1 MEKNKDKKE
10 KKKNKFNL
18 TRLLLVLVF
27 SILGGIIIFIAVGG
41 YIYSITPPGKTS
53 SIYDGFKILM
63 KPGTTAFSGKDTL
76 NILCL
81 GLDHN
86 YTEQGILYTKG
97 ARTDTIFVLSIDK
110 EAKYVNMLSIPR
122 DTWVYIDGYGYNK
135 INSAYSFGGLELA
148 KKTISEFL
156 GIKID
161 HYIIIKIKA
170 GTEIVDAL
178 DGLNIDVEKDMDY
191 DDNWG
196 NLHIHLKQGEQKL
209 TGTEAVGYARFR
221 HDEEGDWGRMRRQQ
235 QVINALVKELKK
247 PENILKI
254 DKLIKIA
261 NANIET
267 DLKPAEML
275 DICRCYKDFDKKNMA
290 TGIIH
295 GYDDTNADGLSII
308 IPDNNEKI
316 KLVRQL
322 LLRQEEIIIPNGC
335 TVKILNGS
343 QTEGLASEL
352 ADHFERKGYK
362 VSRIGDADK
371 YDYEDSVI
379 IPNNAKKGS
388 IEEITNLLGYI
399 TVGQKQ
405 EAESNEDYTI
415 IIGNK
420 WLKWKEEH
428 PEIFTKK
435 EVKVEETPVDNY
447 NYNSG
452 YNSNRGYNNY
462 NNNYNSGY
470 EKNYTE
476 VTQPQSTSTT
486 ETKQND
492 QSQKTENDSTSSDQ
506 QKENN
511 VEGEQ
516 KENKQETT
524 EKPIE
529 QQTQEN
535 IQQST
540 NTETVE
546 ETPKPEVIKIPHIE
560 TTEQPVQTD
569 EPQNQEVK
577 GTIIEVEEKE
587 IESE

>member
-1 MEKNKDKKE
+1 MSE
-10 KKKNKFNL
+10 KKGKKKFNFG
-18 TRLLLVLVF
+18 RLLLVFVISLFAGVV
-27 SILGGIIIFIAVGG
+27 IFIAVGG
-41 YIYSITPPGKTS
+41 YIYSITPPGKTT

-63 KPGTTAFSGKDTL
+63 KPGTTAFNGKDTL

-86 YTEQGILYTKG
+86 YTDQGILYTKG

-196 NLHIHLKQGEQKL
+196 NLHIHLKEGEHKL
-209 TGTEAVGYARFR
+209 TGAEAVGYARFR

-247 PENILKI
+247 PENLLKI

-261 NANIET
+261 NENIET
-267 DLKPAEML
+267 DLTPAEML

-295 GYDDTNADGLSII
+295 GYDDKTEDGLAII
-308 IPDNNEKI
+308 IPDDNERI

-322 LLRQEEIIIPNGC
+322 LLREEEIVIPNGC

-343 QTEGLASEL
+343 GTEGLASEL

-362 VSRIGDADK
+362 VSRIGDADR

-388 IEEITNLLGYI
+388 IQDITNLLGYI
-399 TVGQKQ
+399 TLEQKQ
-405 EAESNEDYTI
+405 EAENNEDYTI

-420 WLKWKEEH
+420 WLTWKSEH
-428 PEIFTKK
+428 PELFEKK
-435 EVKVEETPVDNY
+435 EEKIEQPVN

-462 NNNYNSGY
+462 NNYNNYY
-470 EKNYTE
+470 EKSYTE
-476 VTQPQSTSTT
+476 LTQPESTENQKAEEQKSESTESTENKESKTSGT
-486 ETKQND
+486 ETN
-492 QSQKTENDSTSSDQ
+492 
-506 QKENN
+506 
-511 VEGEQ
+511 
-516 KENKQETT
+516 ENKQETT
-524 EKPIE
+524 EAPIE
-529 QQTQEN
+529 QQTQEPVQN
-535 IQQST
+535 PEQP
-540 NTETVE
+540 VE
-546 ETPKPEVIKIPHIE
+546 EKRPEVIQIPHIE
-560 TTEQPVQTD
+560 EPVQTD

-587 IESE
+587 VIEEE

>member
-1 MEKNKDKKE
+1 MSE
-10 KKKNKFNL
+10 KKGKKKFNFG
-18 TRLLLVLVF
+18 RLLLVFVISLFAGVV
-27 SILGGIIIFIAVGG
+27 IFIAVGG
-41 YIYSITPPGKTS
+41 YIYSITPPGKTT

-63 KPGTTAFSGKDTL
+63 KPGTTAFNGKDTL

-86 YTEQGILYTKG
+86 YTDQGILYTKG

-196 NLHIHLKQGEQKL
+196 NLHIHLKEGEHKL
-209 TGTEAVGYARFR
+209 TGAEAVGYARFR

-247 PENILKI
+247 PENLLKI

-261 NANIET
+261 NENIET
-267 DLKPAEML
+267 DLTPAEML

-295 GYDDTNADGLSII
+295 GYDDKTEDGLAII
-308 IPDNNEKI
+308 IPDDNERI

-322 LLRQEEIIIPNGC
+322 LLREEEIVIPNGC

-343 QTEGLASEL
+343 GTEGLASEL

-362 VSRIGDADK
+362 VSRIGDADR

-388 IEEITNLLGYI
+388 IQDITNLLGYI
-399 TVGQKQ
+399 TLEPKQ
-405 EAESNEDYTI
+405 EAENNEDYTI

-420 WLKWKEEH
+420 WLTWKSEH
-428 PEIFTKK
+428 PELFEKK
-435 EVKVEETPVDNY
+435 EEKIEQPVN

-462 NNNYNSGY
+462 NNYNNYY
-470 EKNYTE
+470 EKSYTE
-476 VTQPQSTSTT
+476 VTQPESTENQKAEEQKSESTESTENKESKTSGT
-486 ETKQND
+486 ETN
-492 QSQKTENDSTSSDQ
+492 
-506 QKENN
+506 
-511 VEGEQ
+511 
-516 KENKQETT
+516 ENKQETT
-524 EKPIE
+524 EAPIE
-529 QQTQEN
+529 QQTQEPVQN
-535 IQQST
+535 PEQP
-540 NTETVE
+540 VE
-546 ETPKPEVIKIPHIE
+546 EKRPEVIQIPHIE
-560 TTEQPVQTD
+560 EPVQTD

-587 IESE
+587 VIEEE

>member
-1 MEKNKDKKE
+1 MRE
-10 KKKNKFNL
+10 KKKKKKFNFG
-18 TRLLLVLVF
+18 RLLLVFVISLFAGVV
-27 SILGGIIIFIAVGG
+27 IFIAVGG
-41 YIYSITPPGKTS
+41 YIYSITPPGKTT

-63 KPGTTAFSGKDTL
+63 KPGTTAFNGKDTL

-86 YTEQGILYTKG
+86 YTDQGILYTKG

-196 NLHIHLKQGEQKL
+196 NLHIHLKEGEHKL
-209 TGTEAVGYARFR
+209 TGAEAVGYARFR

-247 PENILKI
+247 PENLLKI

-261 NANIET
+261 NENIET
-267 DLKPAEML
+267 DLTPAEML

-295 GYDDTNADGLSII
+295 GYDDKTEDGLAII
-308 IPDNNEKI
+308 IPDDNERI

-322 LLRQEEIIIPNGC
+322 LLREEEIVIPNGC

-343 QTEGLASEL
+343 GTEGLASEL

-362 VSRIGDADK
+362 VSRIGDADR

-388 IEEITNLLGYI
+388 IQDITNLLGYI
-399 TVGQKQ
+399 TLEQKQ
-405 EAESNEDYTI
+405 EAENNEDYTI

-420 WLKWKEEH
+420 WLTWKSEH
-428 PEIFTKK
+428 PELFEKK
-435 EVKVEETPVDNY
+435 EEKIEQPVN

-462 NNNYNSGY
+462 NNYNNYY
-470 EKNYTE
+470 EKSYTE
-476 VTQPQSTSTT
+476 VTQPESTENQKAEEQKSESTESTENKESKTSGT
-486 ETKQND
+486 ETN
-492 QSQKTENDSTSSDQ
+492 
-506 QKENN
+506 
-511 VEGEQ
+511 
-516 KENKQETT
+516 
-524 EKPIE
+524 
-529 QQTQEN
+529 
-535 IQQST
+535 
-540 NTETVE
+540 
-546 ETPKPEVIKIPHIE
+546 
-560 TTEQPVQTD
+560 
-569 EPQNQEVK
+569 
-577 GTIIEVEEKE
+577 
-587 IESE
+587 

>member
-1 MEKNKDKKE
+1 MSE
-10 KKKNKFNL
+10 KKGKKKFNFG
-18 TRLLLVLVF
+18 RLLLVFVISLFAGVV
-27 SILGGIIIFIAVGG
+27 IFIAVGG
-41 YIYSITPPGKTS
+41 YIYSITPPGKTT

-63 KPGTTAFSGKDTL
+63 KPGTTAFNGKDTL

-86 YTEQGILYTKG
+86 YTDQGILYTKG

-196 NLHIHLKQGEQKL
+196 NLHIHLKEGEHKL
-209 TGTEAVGYARFR
+209 TGAEAVGYARFR

-247 PENILKI
+247 PENLLKI

-261 NANIET
+261 NENIET
-267 DLKPAEML
+267 DLTPAEML

-295 GYDDTNADGLSII
+295 GYDDKTEDGLAII
-308 IPDNNEKI
+308 IPDDNERI

-322 LLRQEEIIIPNGC
+322 LLREEEIVIPNGC

-343 QTEGLASEL
+343 GTEGLASEL

-362 VSRIGDADK
+362 VSRIGDADR

-388 IEEITNLLGYI
+388 IQDITNLLGYI
-399 TVGQKQ
+399 TLEQKQ
-405 EAESNEDYTI
+405 EAENNEDYTI

-420 WLKWKEEH
+420 WLTWKSEH
-428 PEIFTKK
+428 PELFEKK
-435 EVKVEETPVDNY
+435 EEKIEQPVN

-462 NNNYNSGY
+462 NNYNNYY
-470 EKNYTE
+470 EKSYTE
-476 VTQPQSTSTT
+476 VTQPESTENQKAEEQKSESTESTENKESKTSGT
-486 ETKQND
+486 ETN
-492 QSQKTENDSTSSDQ
+492 
-506 QKENN
+506 
-511 VEGEQ
+511 
-516 KENKQETT
+516 ENKQETT
-524 EKPIE
+524 EAPIE
-529 QQTQEN
+529 QQTQEPVQN
-535 IQQST
+535 PEQP
-540 NTETVE
+540 VE
-546 ETPKPEVIKIPHIE
+546 EKRPEVIQIPHIE
-560 TTEQPVQTD
+560 EPVQTD

-587 IESE
+587 VIEEE

>member
-1 MEKNKDKKE
+1 MSE
-10 KKKNKFNL
+10 KKGKKKFNFG
-18 TRLLLVLVF
+18 RLLLVFVISLFV
-27 SILGGIIIFIAVGG
+27 GVVIFIAVGG
-41 YIYSITPPGKTS
+41 YIYSITPPGKTT

-63 KPGTTAFSGKDTL
+63 KPGTTAFNGKDTL

-86 YTEQGILYTKG
+86 YTDQGILYTKG

-196 NLHIHLKQGEQKL
+196 NLHIHLKEGEHKL
-209 TGTEAVGYARFR
+209 TGAEAVGYARFR

-247 PENILKI
+247 PENLLKI

-261 NANIET
+261 NENIET
-267 DLKPAEML
+267 DLTPAEML

-295 GYDDTNADGLSII
+295 GYDDKTEDGLAII
-308 IPDNNEKI
+308 IPDDNERI

-322 LLRQEEIIIPNGC
+322 LLREEEIVIPNGC

-343 QTEGLASEL
+343 GTEGLASEL

-362 VSRIGDADK
+362 VSRIGDADR

-388 IEEITNLLGYI
+388 IQDITNLLGYI
-399 TVGQKQ
+399 TLEQKQ
-405 EAESNEDYTI
+405 EAENNEDYTI

-420 WLKWKEEH
+420 WLTWKSEH
-428 PEIFTKK
+428 PELFEKK
-435 EVKVEETPVDNY
+435 EEKIEQPVN

-462 NNNYNSGY
+462 NNYNNYY
-470 EKNYTE
+470 EKSYTE
-476 VTQPQSTSTT
+476 VTQPESTENQKAEEQKSESTESTENKESKTSGT
-486 ETKQND
+486 ETN
-492 QSQKTENDSTSSDQ
+492 
-506 QKENN
+506 
-511 VEGEQ
+511 
-516 KENKQETT
+516 ENKQETT
-524 EKPIE
+524 EAPIE
-529 QQTQEN
+529 QQTQEPVQN
-535 IQQST
+535 PEQP
-540 NTETVE
+540 VE
-546 ETPKPEVIKIPHIE
+546 EKRPEVIQIPHIE
-560 TTEQPVQTD
+560 EPVQTD

-587 IESE
+587 VIEEE

>member
-1 MEKNKDKKE
+1 MSE
-10 KKKNKFNL
+10 KKGKKKFNFG
-18 TRLLLVLVF
+18 RLLLVFVISLFV
-27 SILGGIIIFIAVGG
+27 GVVIFIAVGG
-41 YIYSITPPGKTS
+41 YIYSITPPGKTT

-63 KPGTTAFSGKDTL
+63 KPGTTAFNGKDTL

-86 YTEQGILYTKG
+86 YTDQGILYTKG

-196 NLHIHLKQGEQKL
+196 NLHIHLKEGEHKL
-209 TGTEAVGYARFR
+209 TGAEAVGYARFR

-247 PENILKI
+247 PENLLKI

-261 NANIET
+261 NENIET
-267 DLKPAEML
+267 DLTPAEML

-295 GYDDTNADGLSII
+295 GYDDKTEDGLAII
-308 IPDNNEKI
+308 IPDDNERI

-322 LLRQEEIIIPNGC
+322 LLREEEIVIPNGC

-343 QTEGLASEL
+343 GTEGLASEL

-362 VSRIGDADK
+362 VSRIGDADR

-388 IEEITNLLGYI
+388 IQDITNLLGYI
-399 TVGQKQ
+399 TLEQNKKQ
-405 EAESNEDYTI
+405 RTMKTI
-415 IIGNK
+415 
-420 WLKWKEEH
+420 
-428 PEIFTKK
+428 
-435 EVKVEETPVDNY
+435 
-447 NYNSG
+447 
-452 YNSNRGYNNY
+452 
-462 NNNYNSGY
+462 
-470 EKNYTE
+470 
-476 VTQPQSTSTT
+476 Q
-486 ETKQND
+486 
-492 QSQKTENDSTSSDQ
+492 
-506 QKENN
+506 
-511 VEGEQ
+511 
-516 KENKQETT
+516 
-524 EKPIE
+524 
-529 QQTQEN
+529 
-535 IQQST
+535 
-540 NTETVE
+540 
-546 ETPKPEVIKIPHIE
+546 
-560 TTEQPVQTD
+560 
-569 EPQNQEVK
+569 
-577 GTIIEVEEKE
+577 
-587 IESE
+587 

>member
-1 MEKNKDKKE
+1 MSE
-10 KKKNKFNL
+10 KKGKKKFNFG
-18 TRLLLVLVF
+18 RLLLVFVISLFAGVV
-27 SILGGIIIFIAVGG
+27 IFIAVGG
-41 YIYSITPPGKTS
+41 YIYSITPPGKTT

-63 KPGTTAFSGKDTL
+63 KPGTTAFNGKDTL

-86 YTEQGILYTKG
+86 YTDQGILYTKG

-196 NLHIHLKQGEQKL
+196 NLHIHLKEGEHKL
-209 TGTEAVGYARFR
+209 TGAEAVGYARFR

-247 PENILKI
+247 PENLLKI

-261 NANIET
+261 NENIET
-267 DLKPAEML
+267 DLTPAEML

-295 GYDDTNADGLSII
+295 GYDDKTEDGLAII
-308 IPDNNEKI
+308 IPDDNERI

-322 LLRQEEIIIPNGC
+322 LLREEEIVIPNGC

-343 QTEGLASEL
+343 GTEGLASEL

-362 VSRIGDADK
+362 VSRIGDADR

-388 IEEITNLLGYI
+388 IQDITNLLGYI
-399 TVGQKQ
+399 TLEQKQ
-405 EAESNEDYTI
+405 EAENNEDYTI

-420 WLKWKEEH
+420 WLTWKSEH
-428 PEIFTKK
+428 PELFEKK
-435 EVKVEETPVDNY
+435 EEKIEQPVN

-462 NNNYNSGY
+462 NNYNNYY
-470 EKNYTE
+470 EKSYTE
-476 VTQPQSTSTT
+476 VTQPESTENQKAEEQKSESTENQENNNNSGT
-486 ETKQND
+486 ET
-492 QSQKTENDSTSSDQ
+492 S
-506 QKENN
+506 
-511 VEGEQ
+511 
-516 KENKQETT
+516 ENKQETT
-524 EKPIE
+524 EPPIE
-529 QQTQEN
+529 QQQTQET
-535 IQQST
+535 IQ
-540 NTETVE
+540 NTEQQPVE
-546 ETPKPEVIKIPHIE
+546 EKRPEVIKIPHIE
-560 TTEQPVQTD
+560 ESVQTE

-577 GTIIEVEEKE
+577 GTIIEVEEKDVVE
-587 IESE
+587 EE

>member
-1 MEKNKDKKE
+1 MKDKKE
-10 KKKNKFNL
+10 KKKNKFNF

-27 SILGGIIIFIAVGG
+27 SILGGIIVFIAVGG
-41 YIYSITPPGKTS
+41 YIYSITPPGKTT

-63 KPGTTAFSGKDTL
+63 KPGTTAFNGKDTL

-247 PENILKI
+247 PENLLKI

-405 EAESNEDYTI
+405 EAEKNEDYTI

-420 WLKWKEEH
+420 WLQWKSEH

-435 EVKVEETPVDNY
+435 EEPKEEIPVDNY
-447 NYNSG
+447 QNY
-452 YNSNRGYNNY
+452 YNSNRNY
-462 NNNYNSGY
+462 NNYNSGY
-470 EKNYTE
+470 EKNYSE
-476 VTQPQSTSTT
+476 VTQPQSTS
-486 ETKQND
+486 ETQQSD
-492 QSQKTENDSTSSDQ
+492 QSQNTSASSEQ

-511 VEGEQ
+511 VEGGEQ

-524 EKPIE
+524 EKTTETTVE
-529 QQTQEN
+529 QQVQEN
-535 IQQST
+535 TQQNT

-560 TTEQPVQTD
+560 TTEPPVHVD
-569 EPQNQEVK
+569 EPQNQELK
-577 GTIIEVEEKE
+577 GTIIEVEEQNVE
-587 IESE
+587 E

>member
-1 MEKNKDKKE
+1 MEKNKEKNKKTKE
-10 KKKNKFNL
+10 KKEKNKFNIG
-18 TRLLLVLVF
+18 RLLLVLFF
-27 SILGGIIIFIAVGG
+27 SILGGIVIFIAVGG
-41 YIYSITPPGKTS
+41 YIYSITPPGKTT

-63 KPGTTAFSGKDTL
+63 KPGTTAFNGKDTL
-76 NILCL
+76 NILCV

-86 YTEQGILYTKG
+86 YTEKGILYTKG

-135 INSAYSFGGLELA
+135 INSAYSFGGIELT
-148 KKTISEFL
+148 KKTVSEFL
-156 GIKID
+156 GIKLD

-196 NLHIHLKQGEQKL
+196 NLHIHLKQGEHKL
-209 TGTEAVGYARFR
+209 TGAEAVGYARFR

-235 QVINALVKELKK
+235 QVINALVKELKR
-247 PENILKI
+247 PENLLKI

-261 NANIET
+261 NENIET
-267 DLKPAEML
+267 DLTPAQML
-275 DICRCYKDFDKKNMA
+275 DICRCYKDFDRKNMA

-295 GYDDTNADGLSII
+295 GYDDTNEDGLSII
-308 IPDNNEKI
+308 IPDNNERI

-343 QTEGLASEL
+343 GTEGLATEL
-352 ADHFERKGYK
+352 ADYFEKKGYK
-362 VSRIGDADK
+362 VSRIGDADR

-388 IEEITNLLGYI
+388 IQEITNLLGYI
-399 TVGQKQ
+399 KLEQKQ
-405 EAESNEDYTI
+405 EAESNEDYTL

-428 PEIFTKK
+428 PEIFVKK
-435 EVKVEETPVDNY
+435 EEKVEEVPVNNY

-452 YNSNRGYNNY
+452 YNSNRGYNNNY
-462 NNNYNSGY
+462 NNNY
-470 EKNYTE
+470 EKSYTE
-476 VTQPQSTSTT
+476 VTQPESTEQQQQT
-486 ETKQND
+486 E
-492 QSQKTENDSTSSDQ
+492 Q
-506 QKENN
+506 QKNENT
-511 VEGEQ
+511 E
-516 KENKQETT
+516 KENAAENQTNEKVQEVI
-524 EKPIE
+524 EKPVEE
-529 QQTQEN
+529 QVQTPIN
-535 IQQST
+535 NT
-540 NTETVE
+540 TETVE
-546 ETPKPEVIKIPHIE
+546 EKKPEVIQIPHIE
-560 TTEQPVQTD
+560 EPVHVEEQ
-569 EPQNQEVK
+569 QNQEVQ

-587 IESE
+587 IEGE